1 MEWIRVI
8 MLNIVLLVF
17 FAAVMD
23 FLLPNSSFR
32 NYIKMAMGVFIVLT
46 ILQPV
51 MQLLQTSN
59 TYREAYSYEQIL
71 E

>member
-1 MEWIRVI
+1 MGQIRI
-8 MLNIVLLVF
+8 ILLNIVGLVF
-17 FAAVMD
+17 FAAVME

-32 NYIKMAMGVFIVLT
+32 NYIKMTVGVVIVLT

-51 MQLLQTSN
+51 AELLQITEIAWEVHN
-59 TYREAYSYEQIL
+59 YDRIL